1 MTVAVVVKGYPR
13 LSETFIAQE
22 ILGLE
27 RRGIDLRIVSLRHPT
42 DRAVHPIHREI
53 AAPVSYLPEYLH
65 HEPARLWRGWQRAR
79 RLPGY
84 RAAVT
89 AFTADFRRDR
99 TRNRIRRFGQACVM
113 AAEIDP
119 AVDRIHAHFLH
130 TPGSVA
136 RYAALML
143 DLPFSLSGHAKDV
156 WTTPDWELRE
166 KLRDAAWTV
175 TCSDAAAARLR
186 ALAPGRPLDRL
197 YHGLDLARWPAC
209 DRSNG
214 GRDGTN
220 AGDPVRLVTVC
231 RAVEKKGLDTLLD
244 ALARMPL
251 EAAWRLTH
259 VGGGPDLPAL
269 KRQAESLGVAARIDW
284 RGALPQEDVLAA
296 LRDADLFA
304 MAPRIAASGDRDGL
318 PNVLMEAQSQGLA
331 VVATAVSAVPELVG
345 DGETGALVPPGD
357 ADALAG
363 ALLRLIRDP
372 ALRASYGAAGAVRVR
387 AQFDGDLWLD
397 RLAARFQTPRFES
410 ADAGA
415 KAA

>member
-42 DRAVHPIHREI
+42 DRAVHPVHREI
-53 AAPVSYLPEYLH
+53 AAPVAYLPEYLH
-65 HEPARLWRGWQRAR
+65 QEPARVWRAWRQAR

-84 RAAVT
+84 RAAFA
-89 AFTADFRRDR
+89 AFAADLKRDR
-99 TRNRIRRFGQACVM
+99 TRNRVRRFGQACVM
-113 AAEIDP
+113 AAEMDP
-119 AVDRIHAHFLH
+119 SVDRIHAHFLH

-143 DLPFSLSGHAKDV
+143 GLPFSLSGHAKDV

-209 DRSNG
+209 ARTDA
-214 GRDGTN
+214 GRDGTDVDN
-220 AGDPVRLVTVC
+220 PVRLVTVC
-231 RAVEKKGLDTLLD
+231 RAVEKKGLDILLD
-244 ALARMPL
+244 ALARLP
-251 EAAWRLTH
+251 ATAWRLTH

-269 KRQAESLGVAARIDW
+269 QRQADRIGIADRIDW
-284 RGALPQEDVLAA
+284 RGALPQDGVLAA

-304 MAPRIAASGDRDGL
+304 LAPRIAASGDRDGL

-331 VVATAVSAVPELVG
+331 VVATTVTAVPELVV
-345 DGETGALVPPGD
+345 DGETGLLVPSGD
-357 ADALAG
+357 ADALAA

-372 ALRASYGAAGAVRVR
+372 ALRTSFGAAGAMRVR
-387 AQFDGDLWLD
+387 AQFDGAVWLD
-397 RLAARFQTPRFES
+397 RLAARFQTPRLHR
-410 ADAGA
+410 AGAGA